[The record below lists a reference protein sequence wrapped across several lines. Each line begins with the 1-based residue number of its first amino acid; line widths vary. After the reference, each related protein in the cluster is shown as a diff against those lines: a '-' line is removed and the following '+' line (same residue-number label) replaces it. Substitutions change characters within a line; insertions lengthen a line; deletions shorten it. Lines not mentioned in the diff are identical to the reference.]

1 MAIRVDMQ
9 RVSEMDADIDYPTSA
24 WFDSVPR
31 PGEVVQVRNALNNV
45 LSPRTV
51 LGVNYV
57 ESEPDVFRVLLV
69 VE

>member
-1 MAIRVDMQ
+1 MPIRVDIQ
-9 RVSEMDADIDYPTSA
+9 RVAELDDNIDFPATA
-24 WFDSVPR
+24 WFDAVPR
-31 PGEVVQVRNALNNV
+31 QGEVIQLRAGANT

-57 ESEPDVFRVLLV
+57 ESEPGVFRVLVV

>member
-1 MAIRVDMQ
+1 MAIRIDLQ
-9 RVSEMDADIDYPTSA
+9 RVSEMDDDIDYPTSA
-24 WFDSVPR
+24 WFDAVPR
-31 PGEVVQVRNALNNV
+31 PGEVIQLRNAVDNV

-69 VE
+69 ME

>member
-1 MAIRVDMQ
+1 
-9 RVSEMDADIDYPTSA
+9 VSEMDADIDYPASA

-31 PGEVVQVRNALNNV
+31 IGEVVQVRNAVGNI

-51 LGVNYV
+51 LGVNYI

-69 VE
+69 IE